1 MIYELLIALIAI
13 SLILSLLMELI
24 IFQIYKKN
32 KANIE
37 KLALTLQ
44 IVYLS
49 CIFLY
54 FLTLLFP
61 LLPIYQALLV
71 PTTSGFFLTVYAF
84 FVLLSG
90 SGEIRPKRERNLLLL
105 LVGIINVI
113 LLVLSFLNIKTD
125 YIEEHLYFG
134 LAYPV
139 LIGPAIF
146 ILIPIIYMVTI
157 SFKKLLKLY
166 EQRFQL
172 ALTIFIITLFIYVMS
187 QYFTFFLMEARILSV
202 CLLVASCIIGVY
214 FFKKDPNFLVR
225 IGTSFAF
232 KSIFLIK
239 NNGQTIY
246 SHEFQPMLS
255 QTTDK
260 KTINYLIG
268 GFIYALS
275 HGIKEIVKHD
285 YGSSLRSMDFG
296 TFKMLFYYTDQLFG
310 VLFATTSNNIMHNKL
325 KNFVD
330 AFQQTFPDFVSAQDY
345 TMLLEEQPGDEK
357 NKEAVEKIKALL
369 KLHFKW

>member
-1 MIYELLIALIAI
+1 MIYELLITLVAI

-32 KANIE
+32 KANVE

-44 IVYLS
+44 IVYIS
-49 CIFLY
+49 CVFLY

-71 PTTSGFFLTVYAF
+71 LATSGFFLTVYAF

-90 SGEIRPKRERNLLLL
+90 SGEIRPKREKNLLLL
-105 LVGIINVI
+105 FVGIINVI
-113 LLVLSFLNIKTD
+113 LLVLSLLNIKTD
-125 YIEEHLYFG
+125 YIEGHLYFG

-146 ILIPIIYMVTI
+146 ILIPIIYMSTI
-157 SFKKLLKLY
+157 ASKKLLKLY
-166 EQRFQL
+166 EQRFQR
-172 ALTIFIITLFIYVMS
+172 ALTIFIITLFIHVMS
-187 QYFTFFLMEARILSV
+187 QYFTFFSTEARILSV

-214 FFKKDPNFLVR
+214 FFKTDPNFLVR

-246 SHEFQPMLS
+246 SHEFQQMLS
-255 QTTDK
+255 QTKDK
-260 KTINYLIG
+260 KTINYLLG

-285 YGSSLRSMDFG
+285 YGSALRSMDFG

-310 VLFATTSNNIMHNKL
+310 VLFATTSNNLMYNKL

-330 AFQQTFPDFVSAQDY
+330 AFEQTFPDLVSAQDY
-345 TMLLEEQPGDEK
+345 TVLLEDQFGDEK

>member
-1 MIYELLIALIAI
+1 MIYELLITLIAI
-13 SLILSLLMELI
+13 SLILSLLMKIL

-32 KANIE
+32 KAYVE
-37 KLALTLQ
+37 KMALTLEV
-44 IVYLS
+44 IFFC

-61 LLPIYQALLV
+61 VLPIYYGLLILA
-71 PTTSGFFLTVYAF
+71 TIGFFLTVYGF
-84 FVLLSG
+84 FVVLSG
-90 SGEIRPKRERNLLLL
+90 SGEIRPKRERILLLL
-105 LVGIINVI
+105 YVAVINVI
-113 LLVLSFLNIKTD
+113 LLVLSFLNINSD
-125 YIEEHLYFG
+125 LIEGHLYFG

-139 LIGPAIF
+139 LIGPAIL
-146 ILIPIIYMVTI
+146 ILIPEIYIATI
-157 SFKKLLKLY
+157 AFKKFLKLY
-166 EQRFQL
+166 EHRIRL
-172 ALTIFIITLFIYVMS
+172 DLIIFFITLFLYISS
-187 QYFTFFLMEARILSV
+187 QYLTFFLTEARILSSF
-202 CLLVASCIIGVY
+202 LLVASCIIGVY
-214 FFKKDPNFLVR
+214 VFKKDPNFLVR

-246 SHEFQPMLS
+246 SHEFEPMLS
-255 QTTDK
+255 QTKDK

-285 YGSSLRSMDFG
+285 YGTALRSMDFG

-310 VLFATTSNNIMHNKL
+310 VLFATTINNIMHDKL
-325 KNFVD
+325 KDFVG
-330 AFQQTFPDFVSAQDY
+330 AFEQTFPDLVSDQNY
-345 TMLLEEQPGDEK
+345 SVLLEDQAGDEK
-357 NKEAVEKIKALL
+357 NKVAIEKIKTLL